1 MAALRSFLIDRAIE
15 IGVTGGAVQAMRDG
29 FQALDIPPD
38 ALEQGGIEVLRA
50 AVVDGAVSVALRRA
64 FDDPATW
71 GRLLIDLARQ
81 AARAYASETDTSED
95 DAFARICAGW
105 EAESLDPGA
114 FN

>member
-1 MAALRSFLIDRAIE
+1 MTEKFEALA
-15 IGVTGGAVQAMRDG
+15 
-29 FQALDIPPD
+29 IPPD

-50 AVVDGAVSVALRRA
+50 AVVDGAVSVALRRS

-81 AARAYASETDTSED
+81 AARAYALETDMSEEE
-95 DAFARICAGW
+95 AFERIRAGI
-105 EAESLDPGA
+105 EAESLDPGS